1 MEDKKVVPGDQFL
14 EELEGLREQV
24 LGKDA
29 FRPHIFTNATK
40 EQLADARRKI
50 HAGGDDNHRFEGERY
65 LNVPVKSVRRKQ
77 LRKLIDE
84 GGQTTV
90 GGTIPSHPTLARW
103 ESSELGLT
111 DDEMDRLQKE
121 DPSAEKLIRLG
132 WWEDLH
138 RNSHWAVAIGSG
150 LPGEGEK
157 RIRRLREYYV
167 DEIDAVKKQY
177 EAVGVKNLDRALAF
191 KREHA
196 SGTDVGHADF
206 NAEVV
211 NEFVDTPE
219 LQEEMRK
226 VFVLRLQNKN
236 F

>member
-1 MEDKKVVPGDQFL
+1 MESKKAVPGDAFL
-14 EELEGLREQV
+14 DELEGIRQKLLNGQP
-24 LGKDA
+24 
-29 FRPHIFTNATK
+29 FRPHAYKNATR
-40 EQLADARRKI
+40 EQLVDARRKL

-90 GGTIPSHPTLARW
+90 GGETPSHPTLAQW
-103 ESSELGLT
+103 ESEELGLT
-111 DDEMDRLQKE
+111 KEEVNRLLKE
-121 DPSAEKLIRLG
+121 DPTPDKLIRLG

-150 LPGEGEK
+150 LPGDGEK
-157 RIRRLREYYV
+157 RIKHLRQYYLNEV
-167 DEIDAVKKQY
+167 ESVRKLYASL
-177 EAVGVKNLDRALAF
+177 GVKNLDRALAF
-191 KREHA
+191 KTEHA

-211 NEFVDTPE
+211 KEHVNTPE